1 MKKQILGLVVLG
13 LLLSTSLAG
22 NCFEAE
28 KGAMAIGQQIRQEA
42 QDMGW
47 KIGKM
52 KSISVG
58 GVIKGKKALYPDGDM
73 EVCLEEKDGDL
84 HFIMKSTSDDASE
97 PEWHFLK
104 SSKKGWF

>member
-1 MKKQILGLVVLG
+1 MKKQILGLVLSGVF
-13 LLLSTSLAG
+13 LSTLQASD
-22 NCFEAE
+22 CFEAE
-28 KGAMAIGQQIRQEA
+28 KGAMAIGQQIRQVA

-84 HFIMKSTSDDASE
+84 HFIMKSSSDDADKAK
-97 PEWHFLK
+97 WHFLK
-104 SSKKGWF
+104 SSKKGWL